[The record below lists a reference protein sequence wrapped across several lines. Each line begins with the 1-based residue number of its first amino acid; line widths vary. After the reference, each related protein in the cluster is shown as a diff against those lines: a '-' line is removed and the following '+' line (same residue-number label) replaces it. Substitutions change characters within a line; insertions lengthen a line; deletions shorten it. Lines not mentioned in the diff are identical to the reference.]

1 MPASAALPTTRP
13 EWQAALKA
21 LPATPDNI
29 PAFFF
34 GHGSPMLAFPEEPDN
49 GRGFGPAEAVMKHFG
64 PGSSLA
70 HFLTDFGPT
79 LLEKYKPKGI
89 VVFSAHWETRGE
101 RLVTDY
107 GDENPLLMDYY
118 GFDRPLYQLK
128 FSSKGDS
135 AIAKRVVDLFKE
147 AGMPARLTPKE
158 EPRGRD
164 GRTGFP
170 GPGLDHGVFVPFRL
184 MFGETFRDIPVI
196 QASIEESL
204 SPETNWAI
212 GQAVKQL
219 RKEGI
224 LVLAGGVTVH
234 NLRDFASFSPDTA
247 RENQR
252 AFSDAVTN
260 AMAVA
265 HPQARKEAMMN
276 LKNHP
281 GFRASHPREEHLVP
295 IYVAAGAGDD
305 GDVRVLSALFGS
317 QTVAFGL

>member
-1 MPASAALPTTRP
+1 MPASAALPTTP
-13 EWQAALKA
+13 SEWQAALKA

-34 GHGSPMLAFPEEPDN
+34 GHGSPMLAFPKDT
-49 GRGFGPAEAVMKHFG
+49 GRSPGPAASEAIMKHFG
-64 PGSSLA
+64 SGGSLSQ
-70 HFLTDFGPT
+70 FLTDFGPT

-89 VVFSAHWETRGE
+89 VVFSAHWETHGE

-118 GFDRPLYQLK
+118 GFDRPMYQLK

-147 AGMPARLTPKE
+147 AGMSARLTAKQE
-158 EPRGRD
+158 ARGRD

-170 GPGLDHGVFVPFRL
+170 APGLDHGVFIPFRL
-184 MFGETFRDIPVI
+184 MFGETFKDIPII

-247 RENQR
+247 RESQR
-252 AFSDAVTN
+252 AFSDAVTD
-260 AMAVA
+260 AMSIAD
-265 HPQARKEAMMN
+265 PRARKEAMMK
-276 LKNHP
+276 LKKHP

-295 IYVAAGAGDD
+295 IYVAAGAGED